1 MSWPHSARFPRVL
14 QLRVMC
20 CVLNRLIAPAEAA
33 ALPPLLLNPDTHK
46 WHKLQ
51 TNKSQE
57 EPSDRENCVC
67 IYCTIAPIPYYL
79 WWPQPRA
86 RGRQEHLLL
95 PTPHPRLA
103 CIWQRTHVLQ
113 PHKCASINYLHWK
126 HIANKMQMAR
136 KCLFSEVCLESSSTQ
151 IINT

>member
-1 MSWPHSARFPRVL
+1 
-14 QLRVMC
+14 MC
-20 CVLNRLIAPAEAA
+20 CMLNRLIASAEAA
-33 ALPPLLLNPDTHK
+33 ALLSHCSYTQTPINGRNCKKIKPKRRHQIERIVSVFNALQPPYHIICGGLT
-46 WHKLQ
+46 
-51 TNKSQE
+51 
-57 EPSDRENCVC
+57 PSAGEAG
-67 IYCTIAPIPYYL
+67 TPPAPH
-79 WWPQPRA
+79 A
-86 RGRQEHLLL
+86 SSSV
-95 PTPHPRLA
+95 LA